1 MDIPVCVSNVISRT
15 TLSKSRKS
23 RPLRYLILRQKSEGS
38 GKKKRR
44 NEKSPFSQIGEQEV
58 RSWC

>member
-1 MDIPVCVSNVISRT
+1 MDIQVCVSNVISRT

-38 GKKKRR
+38 GKKKEEMKKVHFHRLENR
-44 NEKSPFSQIGEQEV
+44 K
-58 RSWC
+58 